1 MNAEKNN
8 GAGMLNSILSGIVLA
23 ALTGVGTMQIKSG
36 EKLSDIRAAMMPR
49 DEIEVRL
56 RQMMMDMKS
65 LENSCHA
72 NAIAIG
78 ELQMELK
85 QTIRARP

>member
-1 MNAEKNN
+1 MSAEKPGNS
-8 GAGMLNSILSGIVLA
+8 MLQSILSGIVLA
-23 ALTGVGTMQIKSG
+23 ALVGVGTSQIKNG

-56 RQMMMDMKS
+56 RQMTVDMRT
-65 LENSCHA
+65 LEMSCHA